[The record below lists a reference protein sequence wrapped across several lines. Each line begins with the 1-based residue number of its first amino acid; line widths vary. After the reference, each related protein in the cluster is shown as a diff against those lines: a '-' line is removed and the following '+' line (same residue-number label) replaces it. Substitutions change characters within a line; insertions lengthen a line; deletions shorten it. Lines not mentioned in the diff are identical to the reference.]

1 MRNPLMSISGYAQ
14 GIEQGFLKEPGSAA
28 HIILE
33 ESRRLTELVNRLLTL
48 SRMENG
54 EKTASPELLYVDEA
68 VEDCLDRVNGL
79 AMDKGVTLRLFSF
92 DHEMRVW
99 ADEELLATIM
109 DNLLTNA
116 IRYARKNVGVEVQKG
131 GGAVR
136 IRVADDGE
144 GISPEDFPHIFER
157 CYKGKGGIF
166 GIGLAIART
175 AARSMSGELM
185 AENRAVGGAVFTCV
199 LPAEEGRAAMEPE
212 REDGILK
219 GGEKE

>member
-1 MRNPLMSISGYAQ
+1 MT
-14 GIEQGFLKEPGSAA
+14 EKGFL
-28 HIILE
+28 
-33 ESRRLTELVNRLLTL
+33 
-48 SRMENG
+48 
-54 EKTASPELLYVDEA
+54 
-68 VEDCLDRVNGL
+68 
-79 AMDKGVTLRLFSF
+79 
-92 DHEMRVW
+92 
-99 ADEELLATIM
+99 
-109 DNLLTNA
+109 
-116 IRYARKNVGVEVQKG
+116 QKIF
-131 GGAVR
+131 R
-136 IRVADDGE
+136 I
-144 GISPEDFPHIFER
+144 FFER